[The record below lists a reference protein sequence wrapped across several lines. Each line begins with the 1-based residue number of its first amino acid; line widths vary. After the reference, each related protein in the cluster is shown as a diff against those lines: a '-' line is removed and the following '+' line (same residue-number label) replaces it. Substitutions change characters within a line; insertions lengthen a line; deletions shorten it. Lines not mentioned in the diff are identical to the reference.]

1 MAVRLPTYA
10 AILLGLAV
18 LLVPACNRGTVAV
31 TSPATTTDL
40 KVSVAA
46 EPSQLKPEIFPNPC
60 PTHPSFGVR
69 LTVIVGGD
77 DLIVRDVR
85 FGFVDRRGARFT
97 PDVFAATEGV
107 ASIPTSSPIPFGSI
121 SIPNASP
128 VPIPNAP
135 PITGILLR
143 DSRRLTLPFFLRF
156 GCGVL
161 SEGSVIVSVD
171 TADTLGRS
179 GVHEVGV
186 PVQ

>member
-10 AILLGLAV
+10 AILLVPSV
-18 LLVPACNRGTVAV
+18 LFASACNRGTVAV

-46 EPSQLKPEIFPNPC
+46 EPSQLRPELFPNPC

-77 DLIVRDVR
+77 DLIVRDVH

-97 PDVFAATEGV
+97 PDVFFTTEGGS
-107 ASIPTSSPIPFGSI
+107 SIPTSSPIPPGSI
-121 SIPNASP
+121 NIPNTSPIPIPGSSP
-128 VPIPNAP
+128 V
-135 PITGILLR
+135 TGVLLN
-143 DSRRLTLPFFLRF
+143 DARRLALPFFLRF
-156 GCGVL
+156 GCDVL
-161 SEGSVIVSVD
+161 SDGFVLVAVD
-171 TADTLGRS
+171 TSDRAGRFN
-179 GVHEVGV
+179 VHEVRV